1 VNDDEGSETTMPV
14 RMTRALRRNL
24 TPTREI
30 DRDEESA
37 GWRVRLVAYEDGTVH
52 ERILRE
58 NWGETCD
65 HIRR

>member
-1 VNDDEGSETTMPV
+1 
-14 RMTRALRRNL
+14 MTRALRRNL
-24 TPTREI
+24 TPTRDI

-65 HIRR
+65 RAPR